1 MKDVNL
7 KAIYRKQMFFP
18 GITGLFI
25 NPFYFARKN
34 LAFHLKYL
42 GSHITGRTL
51 DIGCGIKPYRD
62 LFHSSEYIGLE
73 PDTPQNRKNKHAD
86 YYYDGHTF
94 PFKDG
99 EFDSAVCS
107 QVFEHVFHPDEFLAE
122 IFRILKPEGRLLL
135 TTPFIWDEHE
145 QPFDFARY
153 SSYGLKHVLKRHG
166 FEIIAFRKSTD
177 DITLIFQLIAAFL
190 HKKILQNRGIVNIL
204 MTLLFISPV
213 NILGELFGMISPKNE
228 DMYLDNIVLAAKR
241 EVP

>member
-1 MKDVNL
+1 MKEYSL
-7 KAIYRKQMFFP
+7 KILYRKQMFFP

-34 LAFHLKYL
+34 LALHLKEL
-42 GSHITGRTL
+42 GHQITGRTL
-51 DIGCGIKPYRD
+51 DIGCGVKPYRE
-62 LFHSSEYIGLE
+62 LFCSSKYIGLE
-73 PDTPQNRKNKHAD
+73 PDTPQNRKSKRAD

-94 PFKDG
+94 PFNNG

-122 IFRILKPEGRLLL
+122 IFRILKPDGCLLL

-153 SSYGLKHVLKRHG
+153 SSYGLKHLLKKHG

-177 DITLIFQLIAAFL
+177 DVRVIFQLIAAFL
-190 HKKILQNRGIVNIL
+190 YKKFLQNRGSFNIL
-204 MTLLFISPV
+204 KTFLFISPV
-213 NILGELFGMISPKNE
+213 NVLGEIFGMVSLKNE

-241 EVP
+241 ELP

>member
-1 MKDVNL
+1 MKEFSL
-7 KAIYRKQMFFP
+7 KSIYRKQMFFP
-18 GITGLFI
+18 GTAGMFL

-34 LAFHLKYL
+34 LALHLKEL
-42 GSHITGRTL
+42 GHHITGRTL
-51 DIGCGIKPYRD
+51 DIGCGVKPYRE
-62 LFHSSEYIGLE
+62 LFRSSEYIGLE

-94 PFKDG
+94 PFNNG

-107 QVFEHVFHPDEFLAE
+107 QVFEHVFYPEEFLAE
-122 IFRILKPEGRLLL
+122 IFRILKPKGNLLL

-153 SSYGLKHVLKRHG
+153 SSYGLKYLLQKQG
-166 FEIIAFRKSTD
+166 FEIIEFRKSTE
-177 DITLIFQLIAAFL
+177 DIRLIFQLIAAFL
-190 HKKILQNRGIVNIL
+190 HKKILQNRGIVNII

-213 NILGELFGMISPKNE
+213 NIAGELFGMISPRNE

-241 EVP
+241 ELP